1 MTQQEMLEQLIDNAT
16 KDFIE
21 IAKAEEEDGYSDAMV
36 SMERTEADGFL
47 QGLSVA
53 YHIMFGKEYISP
65 ISLEEEVE

>member
-1 MTQQEMLEQLIDNAT
+1 MTAQEMLEQLIDNAT

-21 IAKAEEEDGYSDAMV
+21 IAKAEEDDGYSDAMV

-53 YHIMFGKEYISP
+53 YHIIFDKEYISP